1 MINPFNGEGID
12 YALETGKLA
21 AGMVSAALSRGD
33 TTELHDYQVALT
45 DIYGGYYRLGRL
57 FLKMISKPELFRLMC
72 GIGMRSETVMAFA
85 LQVLA
90 NLGEDHGGRM
100 ADRAF
105 RGLVRAAERGLE
117 DYSDPQIPTPNGVK
131 TRQSD
136 TAGV

>member
-21 AGMVSAALSRGD
+21 AGMISAALARGD
-33 TTELHDYQVALT
+33 SAELGDYQTALT

-57 FLKMISKPELFRLMC
+57 FLRMISKPELFRLMC
-72 GIGMRSETVMAFA
+72 GIGMRSESVMAFA

-90 NLGEDHGGRM
+90 NLGEEHGGRM

-105 RGLVRAAERGLE
+105 RGLVRVAEKGLE
-117 DYSDPQIPTPNGVK
+117 EYTDPEIPTPNGVK
-131 TRQSD
+131 E
-136 TAGV
+136 TAGTRS